1 MWFSNE
7 DKILIKKNWHDS
19 KQYGTKNIM
28 KEFPEKVRTKV
39 NSHGASRYLH
49 CGTVYY
55 QRQIR
60 SVDKLKWWVIDVW
73 CSLEQSSFH
82 SGEEDFERVSV
93 LKKYS
98 LLTMLIVC

>member
-39 NSHGASRYLH
+39 NSHGASRISALWH
-49 CGTVYY
+49 C
-55 QRQIR
+55 
-60 SVDKLKWWVIDVW
+60 
-73 CSLEQSSFH
+73 
-82 SGEEDFERVSV
+82 
-93 LKKYS
+93 
-98 LLTMLIVC
+98 LLPETNP